1 MSSLI
6 SEIDK
11 TLDLLGENFKG
22 LTQSVKDVASDFT
35 SNIKNFGL
43 EIEDVAKDLGGVF
56 DASFSYVEET
66 VEFFGEFGFNTVDFI
81 WDFLKDLVKLLPY
94 LIRFLKSCL
103 KLLEYSFPVM
113 LILLF
118 LSPALSIYY
127 FTTYYIQILER
138 RY

>member
-1 MSSLI
+1 MSGLI

-11 TLDLLGENFKG
+11 TLDILGENFKG
-22 LTQSVKDVASDFT
+22 LTRSVKDVASDFT
-35 SNIKNFGL
+35 SGIKNFGL
-43 EIEDVAKDLGGVF
+43 EVEEVTKDLGGVF
-56 DASFSYVEET
+56 EASFSYVEET
-66 VEFFGEFGFNTVDFI
+66 VGFVGEFGFNTVDFI

-103 KLLEYSFPVM
+103 KLLEYSFPAM
-113 LILLF
+113 LVLLF

>member
-11 TLDLLGENFKG
+11 TLDFLGEGFKG
-22 LTQSVKDVASDFT
+22 LTKSVKDISGDFT
-35 SNIKNFGL
+35 SGIKNFGL
-43 EIEDVAKDLGGVF
+43 EVEEVAKDVGNVF
-56 DASFSYVEET
+56 EAGFTYVEET
-66 VEFFGEFGFNTVDFI
+66 AEFFGEFGLNAVDLI
-81 WDFLKDLVKLLPY
+81 WDLLKDLIKLLPY

-103 KLLEYSFPVM
+103 KLLEYSFPIM
-113 LILLF
+113 LVLLF

-127 FTTYYIQILER
+127 YTTYYIQILER